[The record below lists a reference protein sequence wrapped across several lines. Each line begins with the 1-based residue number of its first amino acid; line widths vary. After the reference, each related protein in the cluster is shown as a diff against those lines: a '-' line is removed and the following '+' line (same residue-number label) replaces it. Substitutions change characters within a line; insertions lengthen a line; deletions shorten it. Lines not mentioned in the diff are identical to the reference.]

1 MKGRAGLLSAAI
13 CKHVTVLAEGE
24 GGWVLLLIAAAVA
37 AAVCRND
44 LTLSCTQEVMKHA
57 H

>member
-1 MKGRAGLLSAAI
+1 MKGRADVLSAAI

-24 GGWVLLLIAAAVA
+24 GGWVLLIAS